1 MTPAFLGT
9 KGIRAESEGVA
20 GGGATQ
26 VIGSAELIS
35 AAARLVFAMVNSVG
49 LATQ

>member
-35 AAARLVFAMVNSVG
+35 AAAGVARLLLDLVG
-49 LATQ
+49 FVT